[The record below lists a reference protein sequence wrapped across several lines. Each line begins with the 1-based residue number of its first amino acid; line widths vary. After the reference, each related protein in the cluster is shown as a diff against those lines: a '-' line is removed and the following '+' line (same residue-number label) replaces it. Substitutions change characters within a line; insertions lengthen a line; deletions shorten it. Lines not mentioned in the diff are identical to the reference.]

1 MAKPRVFIS
10 STFYDLQQIRAN
22 IDQFIED
29 LGYES
34 VRNEEGDIPYGNEE
48 RLEEYC
54 YKEIR
59 GVDILVN
66 IIGGRYGSVSSKA
79 GYSIT
84 QQELRTALDE
94 NKQVYIFIQKD
105 VFYEYRTYLLNK
117 DKSDIVYK
125 YVDNP
130 KIYKFIEDIYAL
142 PSNNNVKDFETSS
155 DITRYLKTQFAGLF
169 QRFLEEQTKVK
180 EASLI
185 HNLQE
190 TAKNLDKLVSY
201 LRIENEGK
209 NDEIN
214 RILAMNHPLVS
225 KLREQLKIP
234 YNFYIEGMKD
244 LVELLNARGYAR
256 RKDLEDSTFYI
267 WSKSMKNDAEE
278 RRVKISKT
286 LFDDKRLLKY
296 VKPTEWNDN
305 FFLFEK
311 IEIPLHVG
319 DNDLPF

>member
-34 VRNEEGDIPYGNEE
+34 VRNEEGDIPYGNDE

-59 GVDILVN
+59 SVDILVN
-66 IIGGRYGSVSSKA
+66 IIGGRYGSSSSKA
-79 GYSIT
+79 DNSIT
-84 QQELRTALDE
+84 QQELKTALEE

-117 DKSDIVYK
+117 DNTGIKYK
-125 YVDNP
+125 YVDNVN
-130 KIYKFIEDIYAL
+130 IYKFIEEIYSL
-142 PSNNNVKDFETSS
+142 PVNNNIKDFETSS
-155 DITRYLKTQFAGLF
+155 DITHYLKSQFAGLF
-169 QRFLEEQTKVK
+169 QRFLEEQTKLK

-190 TAKNLDKLVSY
+190 TAKNLDSLVSY
-201 LRIENEGK
+201 LRTENDGK

-214 RILAMNHPLVS
+214 RILIMNHPLVS
-225 KLREQLKIP
+225 NLRNRLKIP
-234 YNFYIEGMKD
+234 YNFYIEGYKD
-244 LVELLNARGYAR
+244 LIELLNARGFHEDKDAKDADYYVW
-256 RKDLEDSTFYI
+256 RKRI
-267 WSKSMKNDAEE
+267 KNDTEE
-278 RRVKISKT
+278 RCVKIAKT
-286 LFDDKRLLKY
+286 LFGEEGNLLY
-296 VKPTEWNDN
+296 VKLTDWLDKYFIYE
-305 FFLFEK
+305 ESK
-311 IEIPLHVG
+311 VQPLV
-319 DNDLPF
+319 DDLPF